1 MTGSG
6 VQTDPYIVDNWADF
20 LTIPTTGSV
29 YVEWN
34 KNIENKVIDFN
45 DIQPEGF
52 SKIIFLPYSV
62 NFNGWTL
69 KNLHSTANTALS
81 GISGSKPTGAEK
93 SEIKNLTIENFYFTG
108 NKAFSEISFK
118 NCIFS
123 GIINAK
129 GNHIFFYECLFLCSS
144 LNAKANI
151 LSSGFTL
158 ILRTYGGA
166 AEIRNSDIVLDVTA
180 NAVIICDSGRLYN
193 SRISGKI
200 LSASTSK
207 SNITIYADYSCVFNL
222 ESNLPLYCSTPSTV
236 SIYNSD
242 LATANTA
249 KNFIGVTTEQLKDA
263 TYLASIGFPIG
274 VD

>member
-6 VQTDPYIVDNWADF
+6 TEQDPYIVDNWADF
-20 LTIPTTGSV
+20 LTIDTTSSV
-29 YVEWN
+29 YVEWD

-45 DIQPEGF
+45 NIQPEGF
-52 SKIIFLPYSV
+52 SETIFLPYSV
-62 NFNGWTL
+62 NFTGWTL
-69 KNLHSTANTALS
+69 KNLHSTAVCVF
-81 GISGSKPTGAEK
+81 SKPTGAEK

-108 NKAFSEISFK
+108 NKAFSEISFE

-129 GNHIFFYECLFLCSS
+129 GNHIFFYECLFVCSS